1 MDGLRFVFGALAL
14 TCAIALPTT
23 GARAQATADEAATA
37 TPDGVFRYS
46 LHQNESLDDV
56 ARIFG
61 VPSKLLIER
70 NRIAD
75 PSRLRVGQVIEIPDA
90 YAVEAAALRNERD
103 VLLGEKRTADG
114 ELMAKQQAL
123 TGLVQ
128 QISELEEEKEGL
140 RGEIAATGYW
150 EQGAKILALCLLGM
164 IAWTLKI
171 VSDRSLLVRRLRFLE
186 VENRAL
192 VTAKEKYKDAIG
204 QTELRFQQLY
214 SGRHA
219 ATKELVLDGVARIKK
234 AFRDGAA
241 EIDQL
246 VTAAQLER
254 EKEQQH
260 IDAEHRRLAWLSHP
274 VRETREALARNRS

>member
-14 TCAIALPTT
+14 TCAIALPA
-23 GARAQATADEAATA
+23 GGVRAQATADEAATA
-37 TPDGVFRYS
+37 TRDGVFRYA
-46 LHQNESLDDV
+46 LHQNESLEDV

-61 VPSKLLIER
+61 VPAKLLIER
-70 NRIAD
+70 NQIAD
-75 PSRLRVGQVIEIPDA
+75 PNRLQVGQVIEIPDA
-90 YAVEAAALRNERD
+90 YAVEAAALRSERD

-128 QISELEEEKEGL
+128 QISALDEEKESL

-150 EQGAKILALCLLGM
+150 KQGAKILALCLLGM

-171 VSDRSLLVRRLRFLE
+171 VSDRSMLVRRLRFLD

-234 AFRDGAA
+234 AFSDGAL
-241 EIDQL
+241 EIERL
-246 VTAAQLER
+246 VTTAKLER
-254 EKEQQH
+254 EKEDRVL
-260 IDAEHRRLAWLSHP
+260 DAEHRRLAWLSHP